1 MFKIPFAGRSH
12 KFEEDEIAAV
22 ADLMRSGNP
31 LTQGPQ
37 LKAFEAA
44 FKDFLNTE
52 NHCFGVGCAAD
63 AIEIAATLLNLGPED
78 EIIIPA
84 HTYTA
89 SASPFAKRN
98 ARIIWAD
105 IDPDE
110 RVVSVDTLAPLITS
124 NTKAIMVVHLYGYA
138 ADIPAISKLA
148 NDNNL
153 VLIEDCAQ
161 SIGAEIN
168 GVKTGAISDISIFSF
183 HAHKNI
189 STLGEGGMLTVKRDD
204 WAGIVPSIRHNGHA
218 PYSREHNDY
227 WRPAMSNVVLPQ
239 LDGETFMPSNFCM
252 NEAAALL
259 GQMLLKRVDDIN
271 DVKRGRA
278 LKFIEAFQDYPELVF
293 HRVKSN
299 RHNYHLL
306 VAEARGIDRDKF
318 IRMMAEEH
326 GIQCVV
332 QYYPLYRYDLY
343 EQLGYGNVS
352 LPNTDRFFDNM
363 ISFPFHFMLEEHDLE
378 QIITTAKKVLNLC
391 RE

>member
-12 KFEEDEIAAV
+12 KFEEDEIAAL
-22 ADLMRSGNP
+22 AELMRSGDP
-31 LTQGPQ
+31 LTQGPH

-44 FKDFLNTE
+44 FKDFLKTE

-63 AIEIAATLLNLGPED
+63 ALEIAATLLNLGPDD

-89 SASPFAKRN
+89 SASPFAKRGVK
-98 ARIIWAD
+98 IVWAD
-105 IDPDE
+105 IDPE
-110 RVVSVDTLAPLITS
+110 TRVVGVDTLAPLITL

-138 ADIPAISKLA
+138 ADMPAISALA
-148 NDNNL
+148 KDHNL
-153 VLIEDCAQ
+153 FLMEDCAQ
-161 SIGAEIN
+161 SIGAEVN
-168 GVKTGAISDISIFSF
+168 GVKTGAKSDVSIFSF

-189 STLGEGGMLTVKRDD
+189 TTLGEGGMLTVKRDD
-204 WAGIVPSIRHNGHA
+204 WAKLIPSIRHNGHA
-218 PYSREHNDY
+218 PFTRDHNDY

-239 LDGETFMPSNFCM
+239 HDDVAYMPSNYCM
-252 NEAAALL
+252 NEASALL
-259 GQMLLKRVDDIN
+259 GQMLLKRVDAIN
-271 DVKRGRA
+271 AVKRDRA
-278 LKFIEAFQDYPELVF
+278 LKFIEAFEDNRELVF
-293 HRVKSN
+293 HRVEST

-318 IRMMAEEH
+318 IRIMAEDH

-343 EQLGYGNVS
+343 KQLGYGNVS

-363 ISFPFHFMLEEHDLE
+363 ISFPFHYMLEDHDLE
-378 QIITTAKKVLNLC
+378 QIILTAKKVLELC
-391 RE
+391 RS